1 MDKKVI
7 SPEDYNEEYYLS
19 ECDGFRD
26 FLSEGDKLMPKRL
39 RVVWKIAG
47 ITPGMNILDAG
58 CGRGE
63 LLSECISSDVF
74 SVGIDYSRS
83 ALRLAKDFIG
93 KYSNNK
99 EGINLVQSDLKQ
111 LPFES
116 NRFNRVIM
124 SDVIEHIEPD
134 YVFDVLLEVRRVL
147 QINGKL
153 IIHTMPNLWYY
164 RFGYPLFRFI
174 DSLRGNRLPKNPRDR
189 YKFSHFHVNEQTP
202 KNLRSILEA
211 VNFKVKVWLY
221 DYRSYSEYPTLM
233 RMGMIFVTRFPLLNN
248 IFCDDIFAVATK
260 VHD

>member
-19 ECDGFRD
+19 ECDGYRE
-26 FLSEGDKLMPKRL
+26 FLSESDKLMPKRL
-39 RVVWKIAG
+39 GVVWKIAD
-47 ITPGMNILDAG
+47 ITSGMNILDAG

-63 LLSECISSDVF
+63 LLSRSMSENVF

-83 ALRLAKDFIG
+83 ALRLAKNYI
-93 KYSNNK
+93 YNSNNK
-99 EGINLVQSDLKQ
+99 GGVNLVQSDLKR

-116 NRFNRVIM
+116 NRFDRVIM

-134 YVFDVLLEVRRVL
+134 YFFDVLLEVRRVL

-164 RFGYPLFRFI
+164 RFGYPIFRFI
-174 DSLRGNRLPKNPRDR
+174 ELLRGNRLPKNPRHR

-202 KNLRSILEA
+202 KNLRYILET
-211 VNFKVKVWLY
+211 VGFKAKVWLY

-233 RMGMIFVTRFPLLNN
+233 RIGMIFVSRFPLLDN

-260 VHD
+260 IHD